1 MVYRYDGD
9 LEFLGSCKDED
20 LKILVNHLT
29 KDKDGDARF
38 IEELTK
44 NENYKKYYPQHSKYW
59 QEIAAEIQCF
69 GANTFATMFRGG
81 KGVVYK
87 EVLCDVCDKLKVNY
101 NKSSSCEMIESYLL
115 QKVLIDSLDKMSSEE
130 RENLARELG
139 MNNTSDITAQAL
151 TGSFQALF
159 KLGGFKS
166 YQILVVVA
174 NAISKALFGT
184 GLKFATNA
192 ALTRVASVLTGP
204 VGWIITGLWTA
215 VDIAG
220 PAYRVTIP
228 AVFAVA
234 TLRLQSKANEFNF

>member
-1 MVYRYDGD
+1 MAYRYDDD
-9 LEFLGSCKDED
+9 LEFLESCKDED
-20 LKILVNHLT
+20 LEILVNHLT

-38 IEELTK
+38 TEELTM

-59 QEIAAEIQCF
+59 REIAAEIQCF
-69 GANTFATMFRGG
+69 GGNTFATMLRGG

-101 NKSSSCEMIESYLL
+101 NKNSSCEMIEICLL
-115 QKVLIDSLDKMSSEE
+115 QKVLIDTLDKMSPEE
-130 RENLARELG
+130 RESLARELG
-139 MNNTSDITAQAL
+139 MNNTSNITAQAL

-166 YQILVVVA
+166 YQILVIVA

-184 GLKFATNA
+184 GLQAATNA
-192 ALTRVASVLTGP
+192 ALTRVASILAGP
-204 VGWIITGLWTA
+204 IGWIITGLWTA

-220 PAYRVTIP
+220 PAYRITIP

-234 TLRLQSKANEFNF
+234 TLRLKSKANEFNF